1 MNQQP
6 IPLHQLYHKVLN
18 LGHMTL
24 EYADKMVTDL
34 PNTDVVDRR
43 MFILK
48 QCMDKVVLDV
58 GCKGPFHEELKEVT
72 KKCYGIDQEMV
83 KDDPDFLQMV
93 IGKDALPVYEDVQV
107 IVCGEII
114 EHLINP
120 GLFLQ
125 ELKEKY
131 PTQTKIISVPNAFA
145 KGHPSWIKKRKENT
159 NTDHVAFY
167 SYVTLKGL
175 LGKCGYEVKEFYWY
189 DNPEH
194 IQVHGLNEG
203 MVAVTT

>member
-18 LGHMTL
+18 LGQMTL

-48 QCMDKVVLDV
+48 QCMDKIVLDV
-58 GCKGPFHEELKEVT
+58 GCKGPFHEELREVT
-72 KKCYGIDQEMV
+72 KKCYGIDQDMV

-93 IGKDALPVYEDVQV
+93 IGKDALPVYEDVEIV
-107 IVCGEII
+107 VCGEII
-114 EHLINP
+114 EHLVNP

-125 ELKEKY
+125 ELRQCY

-145 KGHPSWIKKRKENT
+145 KGHHSWIKKGQENT
-159 NTDHVAFY
+159 NTDHVAYY

-175 LGKCGYEVKEFYWY
+175 LHKCGYELREFYWY
-189 DNPEH
+189 DNPES
-194 IQVHGLNEG
+194 ITVHGLNEG
-203 MVAVTT
+203 MVAVTL